1 MRTLTK
7 IFSAMLMILTAVS
20 VHRAQQS
27 IHSGIDLYKSSNYV
41 SAITALSSAVSTKEF
56 KANGEMWNYLGLAYM
71 ATKENKKAVK
81 SFEKAAKLDASKGAY
96 RANLAYAHFSLGKFK
111 KAASE
116 SEKAIAID
124 PSSVTAYS
132 IRGLAS
138 FQLGKFDIA
147 ENDADRV
154 LQLDRT
160 VASAYV
166 LKSRVAMERLKKRLA
181 AGSSMKKEV
190 ELLLSI
196 KELLAAGKD
205 LSKNT
210 SDYDALNEEYDAI
223 SAFYSYFSEKQAES
237 TTDPLVPEPNVTP
250 LRILKKVPA
259 RYTDAARQSN
269 VQGTIKMAVLFAADG
284 KVKHILVLSRLGKG
298 LDENALTAA
307 RGIIFEPMTRDGKP
321 VSVVRIIEYTFS
333 IY

>member
-1 MRTLTK
+1 
-7 IFSAMLMILTAVS
+7 MILIAVC

-27 IHSGIDLYKSSNYV
+27 VHPGIELYKSANYV
-41 SAITALSSAVSTKEF
+41 SAIGALKSAVGTKEF

-71 ATKENKKAVK
+71 ATKDNKRAVK
-81 SFEKAAKLDASKGAY
+81 SFEKAAKLDAAKGVY
-96 RANLAYAHFSLGKFK
+96 RTNLAHAHFALGKYK

-124 PSSVTAYS
+124 PTSVTAY
-132 IRGLAS
+132 IIHGLAS
-138 FQLGKFDIA
+138 YQTGKFDAA
-147 ENDADRV
+147 EKDADKI

-166 LKSRVAMERLKKRLA
+166 LKSRVVMERLKKRLA

-190 ELLLSI
+190 ELLRSI

-223 SAFYSYFSEKQAES
+223 SAFYSYFSGKKAE
-237 TTDPLVPEPNVTP
+237 TTADPPVPEANTTP
-250 LRILKKVPA
+250 LRLLSKPRA
-259 RYTDAARQSN
+259 SYTDSARQSN
-269 VQGTIKMAVLFAADG
+269 VQGTIKLAVLFAADG
-284 KVKHILVLSRLGKG
+284 KVRHILVLSRLGKG
-298 LDENALTAA
+298 LDENAIKAA
-307 RGIIFEPMTRDGKP
+307 RSIIFDPKTRDGKP
-321 VSVVRIIEYTFS
+321 VSVVRIIEYSFS